1 MLRTSSQP
9 GGEGLPRLDHVFFE
23 DEVRPH
29 LGAVLLQSNLLTGQQ
44 LDTALAEQA
53 ESQKRL
59 GEILVDRG
67 WLFPQDIAR
76 ALAQQHGI
84 KYVDIQRV
92 SVDPRAA
99 ARLDPAIGRRHCSIP
114 VRFLRD
120 GTLLVAV
127 ADPTSDG
134 LAEVTAAVGGEVAFA
149 VAEDADIVNAWR
161 LLLSGYAA

>member
-1 MLRTSSQP
+1 MLRTTRHP
-9 GGEGLPRLDHVFFE
+9 GGEGLPRLDHSFFE

-44 LDTALAEQA
+44 LDAALAEQA

-76 ALAQQHGI
+76 ALAHQHGI

-99 ARLDPAIGRRHCSIP
+99 VKLDPEIGRRHSSIP
-114 VRFLRD
+114 VRFLTD
-120 GTLLVAV
+120 KTLLIAV

-149 VAEDADIVNAWR
+149 VAEEADIDNAWR
-161 LLLSGYAA
+161 LLLSGYTS